1 MTPWPTHRLPAPA
14 GHNVPAMQTGQL
26 LYLSGVLPDLAR
38 GEDFATQFGTC
49 FDRIE
54 TILAE
59 GGLGLASIVQC
70 TVYLSDI
77 GRWDEF
83 NQLYRHRLGQH
94 RCARTVV
101 PVGPLHFG
109 AQIEVQVVAEATRS
123 ASA

>member
-1 MTPWPTHRLPAPA
+1 MTPWPTPRLPAPV
-14 GHNVPAMQTGQL
+14 GHYVAAMQTGQL
-26 LYLSGVLPDLAR
+26 VYLSGVLPDLAR
-38 GEDFATQFGTC
+38 GEDFATQFDTC

-59 GGLGLASIVQC
+59 GGQGLASIVQC
-70 TVYLSDI
+70 TIYLSDI
-77 GRWDEF
+77 GLWDEF
-83 NQLYRHRLGQH
+83 NQLYRRRLGQH

-123 ASA
+123 AAA

>member
-1 MTPWPTHRLPAPA
+1 MNSWPTPRLPAPV
-14 GHNVPAMQTGQL
+14 GHYVPAMQTGHL

-38 GEDFATQFGTC
+38 GDDFATQFDTC

-54 TILAE
+54 AILAE
-59 GGLGLASIVQC
+59 GGLGLSSIVQC

-77 GRWDEF
+77 GLWDEF
-83 NQLYRHRLGQH
+83 NQLYRRRLDQH

-109 AQIEVQVVAEATRS
+109 ARIEVQVVAEATRS
-123 ASA
+123 AAA